1 MPQSEEISVVPQHIH
16 TEECNDH
23 NNLCQWEFI
32 LLFIVIIFSWIII
45 SLWGKV
51 IENFSY
57 ITMGMERQS
66 TWNALIIAI
75 TITLVFILIVY
86 YMGEKGKMVQNKL
99 IGMTVQ
105 NPKKNKKK

>member
-1 MPQSEEISVVPQHIH
+1 MSEQEVPPHH
-16 TEECNDH
+16 HEDSCDDH

-51 IENFSY
+51 IDNFSY

-66 TWNALIIAI
+66 TWNAFIIAMI
-75 TITLVFILIVY
+75 VTIIFILIVY
-86 YMGEKGKMVQNKL
+86 YMGEKGKMVQNKV
-99 IGMTVQ
+99 IGMAVEK
-105 NPKKNKKK
+105 PKKKKKETKN